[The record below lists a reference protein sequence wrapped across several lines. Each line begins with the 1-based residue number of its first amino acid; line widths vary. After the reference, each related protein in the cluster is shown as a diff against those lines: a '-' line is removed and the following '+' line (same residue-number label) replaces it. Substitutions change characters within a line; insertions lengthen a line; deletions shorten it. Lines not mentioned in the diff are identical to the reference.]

1 MRAALVALLLFLL
14 APYPGYAASLD
25 LDGPMI
31 QGGLLFGRAEPGTTV
46 MLDGKPVPLRPDGR
60 FLIGFA
66 YNAPASATLEAAF
79 PGGGHETR
87 RLTIEQREYEV
98 QKIEGLPQDKVTPD
112 PKQLE
117 RVAAEQKLVAAARS
131 FDSPFD
137 DFIAPFQWP
146 AQGPLSGFY
155 GSRRILNGEERQP
168 HFGLDIAAPEG
179 SPVVAPLGGLVRMA
193 EPDLFFTGGTIIID
207 HGFGLTTAYSHL
219 SAVEVKVGQRVEQ
232 GEAIGR
238 VGATGRVTGPHLDFR
253 VNLFEIR
260 LDPALLL
267 PPHQEAA
274 QP

>member
-1 MRAALVALLLFLL
+1 VRAALVALLLLL
-14 APYPGYAASLD
+14 APYPGCAGSLD

-46 MLDGKPVPLRPDGR
+46 TLDGEPVRLRADGR

-66 YNAPASATLEAAF
+66 YNAPVSATFEAVF
-79 PGGGHETR
+79 PGGGRETR
-87 RLTIEQREYEV
+87 RLTIEQRDYEV

-112 PKQLE
+112 PKQME
-117 RVAAEQKLVAAARS
+117 RVAAEQELVAAARG

-137 DFIAPFQWP
+137 DFITPLQWP

-179 SPVVAPLGGLVRMA
+179 APVVAPLGGLVRMA
-193 EPDLFFTGGTIIID
+193 ESDLFFTGGTIIID

-219 SAVEVKVGQRVEQ
+219 SAVEVTVGQRVEQ
-232 GEAIGR
+232 GQEIGR
-238 VGATGRVTGPHLDFR
+238 VGATGRVTGAHLDFR
-253 VNLFEIR
+253 VNLFDVR

-267 PPHQEAA
+267 PPHQETA